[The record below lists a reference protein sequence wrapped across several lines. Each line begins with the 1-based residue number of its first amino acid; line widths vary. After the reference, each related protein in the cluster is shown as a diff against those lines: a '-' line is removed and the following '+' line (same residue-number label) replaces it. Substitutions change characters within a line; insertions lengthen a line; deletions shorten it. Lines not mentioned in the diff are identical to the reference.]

1 MNTPVVKE
9 SLTTQHSNT
18 PRTDAARI
26 SAWGEGGIEGSIGF
40 SAIPVEFCHELERG
54 LAAAIAQRDKA
65 RNNALEQAAVVCE
78 NERLAE
84 VFSSEDKEYNLAVSD
99 CAAAIRALKEC
110 GK

>member
-1 MNTPVVKE
+1 M
-9 SLTTQHSNT
+9 SDT
-18 PRTDAARI
+18 PRTDIRHCE
-26 SAWGEGGIEGSIGF
+26 SCGQVRFPSDHWQRE
-40 SAIPVEFCHELERG
+40 